1 MTSVRSGRATATSPG
16 SEEAVRPTR
25 PSAAAARV
33 RRRFRQVFGAVRSHF
48 LQVESKVGIS
58 GAQLWA
64 QSVIGAQDTITVGR
78 LASEMDIH
86 QTTASNL
93 IRHLKARELVVGI
106 RDDVDRRAV
115 RLSLTPQGRRLLGE
129 APGPAAG
136 VLPDALAR
144 LDPETLARLDRDL
157 GALLDLLGAD
167 ARAAKVPLS
176 QL

>member
-1 MTSVRSGRATATSPG
+1 MTSSRSRVSPASG
-16 SEEAVRPTR
+16 QAEVGCAS
-25 PSAAAARV
+25 PSPASAGQV
-33 RRRFRQVFGAVRSHF
+33 LRRFRLVFGAVRSHF
-48 LQVESKVGIS
+48 LQVERKVGIS

-64 QSVIGAQDTITVGR
+64 LSVIGGRDAITVGR

-93 IRHLKARELVVGI
+93 VRQLKAGGLVVGT
-106 RDDVDRRAV
+106 RDAADRRAIN
-115 RLSLTPQGRRLLGE
+115 LSLTTQGRELLRA

-144 LDPETLARLDRDL
+144 LDPATLARLDRDL
-157 GALLDLLGAD
+157 GTLLELLGAD
-167 ARAAKVPLS
+167 ARAAKIPLS